1 MWKFN
6 TSTDT
11 LVTADSAT
19 QTRGLNRSVQ
29 YLKSME
35 GILRVVTVVCR
46 SVKEEQ
52 LAFLPFCGMQLS
64 LCQNWLF
71 SIFSLLAIIVLS
83 ALPACSL
90 ARWSLFTSIIV
101 ASAWGTLLIFYLLRV
116 PHMATFIPWY
126 S

>member
-52 LAFLPFCGMQLS
+52 LAFLP
-64 LCQNWLF
+64 
-71 SIFSLLAIIVLS
+71 VL
-83 ALPACSL
+83 
-90 ARWSLFTSIIV
+90 
-101 ASAWGTLLIFYLLRV
+101 
-116 PHMATFIPWY
+116 WY
-126 S
+126 AVKSVSELVVLHL